1 MALEEVGMAGKTR
14 SETSQTTEKLADK
27 AHDAVDSA
35 AEKATHAEEKMRDVA
50 AQGQDVLKAVSSYVK
65 ENPLTALG
73 LAFAAGTIF
82 SSLTRRR

>member
-1 MALEEVGMAGKTR
+1 MAGKTKA
-14 SETSQTTEKLADK
+14 EDAGTADKLAGK

-35 AEKATHAEEKMRDVA
+35 AEKVGDAEEKLREMA
-50 AQGQDVLKAVSSYVK
+50 AQGQDVMAAVSNYVK

>member
-1 MALEEVGMAGKTR
+1 MAGKTR
-14 SETSQTTEKLADK
+14 TESSDTTEKLADK

-35 AEKATHAEEKMRDVA
+35 AEKVSDAEEKLREVA
-50 AQGQDVLKAVSSYVK
+50 AQGQDVLAAVSNYVK

-73 LAFAAGTIF
+73 LAFAAGTVF

>member
-1 MALEEVGMAGKTR
+1 MATSKGKT
-14 SETSQTTEKLADK
+14 EAGQTTEKLADK

-35 AEKATHAEEKMRDVA
+35 AEKVNEAEERIREMA
-50 AQGQDVLKAVSSYVK
+50 GHGQDVMAAVSAYVK

-82 SSLTRRR
+82 SSLSRRR

>member
-1 MALEEVGMAGKTR
+1 MTAKTKT
-14 SETSQTTEKLADK
+14 ETSQTTEKLADK
-27 AHDAVDSA
+27 AHEAVDSA
-35 AEKATHAEEKMRDVA
+35 AEKVTHAEEKLRDAA
-50 AQGQDVLKAVSSYVK
+50 AQGQDVLTAVSSYVK